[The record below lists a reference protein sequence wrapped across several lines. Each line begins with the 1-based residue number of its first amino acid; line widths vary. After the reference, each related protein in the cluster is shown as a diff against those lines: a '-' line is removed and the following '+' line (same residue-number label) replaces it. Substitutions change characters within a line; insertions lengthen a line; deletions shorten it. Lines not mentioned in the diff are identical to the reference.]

1 MAARSVLPAGE
12 DTYQSSATLGAS
24 TLPPASPPLPSLPP
38 RPIILQH
45 PPHLDSYTEEP
56 TVRRILLGTTLPCAT
71 AHSIYHIS
79 CWCCII
85 SSPDDDTLV
94 LPLNQ
99 HVPEHV
105 VCQSIDMR
113 GVLVGGLGRGRG
125 GEGRGGEGVSRVEK
139 CRHAPTHTH
148 THTHT
153 HMHTCTQSDV
163 TASPTHRSLIH
174 VNLFVSEVG

>member
-1 MAARSVLPAGE
+1 MLAWRTNRSLSVIMHLGGSCSQCKWCNNYGCQERP
-12 DTYQSSATLGAS
+12 SSRIGHVPELCYSRCLNTPTS
-24 TLPPASPPLPSLPP
+24 IPSSPLPSPSSHY
-38 RPIILQH
+38 ILQH

-71 AHSIYHIS
+71 AHSIYHIW
-79 CWCCII
+79 CWCSII

-125 GEGRGGEGVSRVEK
+125 GEGRGGEGRGGS
-139 CRHAPTHTH
+139 
-148 THTHT
+148 
-153 HMHTCTQSDV
+153 
-163 TASPTHRSLIH
+163 
-174 VNLFVSEVG
+174 